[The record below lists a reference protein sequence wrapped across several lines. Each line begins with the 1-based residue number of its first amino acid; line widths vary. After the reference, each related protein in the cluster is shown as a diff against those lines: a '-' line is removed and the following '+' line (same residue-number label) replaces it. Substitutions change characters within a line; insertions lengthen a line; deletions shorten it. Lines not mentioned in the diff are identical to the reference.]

1 MGAVVRTADGHEGP
15 GQPLVLAVAY
25 TLQWGQVTPYFGY
38 LLGGAGVSLGL
49 ALLGF
54 VGGFAVGL
62 VNAAAIR
69 MLPRSAGRVARA
81 YVVFFLNTPL
91 LVQIFFIFF
100 GLPDLGLVLDPY
112 TAVLIVIALNEGA
125 YLTQTLL
132 GGFNAVRREELDA
145 AAVLGLSRRQTLL
158 YVILPQVCR
167 SVYPALSN
175 QYILVT
181 MTTSIAAIFGVEELT
196 GRAYNV
202 NAETFRSL
210 EIFSLAAVDYVGL
223 TIIASLVL
231 ALAGRRLFGLR
242 LGLAA

>member
-1 MGAVVRTADGHEGP
+1 M
-15 GQPLVLAVAY
+15 AY

-38 LLGGAGVSLGL
+38 LLGGALVSLYL

-54 VGGFAVGL
+54 VGGFVIGL
-62 VNAAAIR
+62 LNASAMR
-69 MLPRSAGRVARA
+69 MLPRTAGRIASV

-100 GLPDLGLVLDPY
+100 GLPDLGLILDPY
-112 TAVLIVIALNEGA
+112 TAVLIGISLNEGA

-145 AAVLGLSRRQTLL
+145 AATLGLSGPQTLL
-158 YVILPQVCR
+158 YVILPQVCK

-175 QYILVT
+175 QYILIT
-181 MTTSIAAIFGVEELT
+181 MTTSIAAIFGIEELT

-202 NAETFRSL
+202 NSETFRSL
-210 EIFSLAAVDYVGL
+210 EIFSLAAVDYIGL
-223 TIIASLVL
+223 TIVASLLL
-231 ALAGRRLFGLR
+231 ALAGRFLFGLR
-242 LGLAA
+242 IRLSI

>member
-1 MGAVVRTADGHEGP
+1 MS
-15 GQPLVLAVAY
+15 Y
-25 TLQWGQVTPYFGY
+25 TLQWGQVTPYIPY
-38 LLGGAGVSLGL
+38 LLGGALVTLHL
-49 ALLGF
+49 AFLGF
-54 VGGFAVGL
+54 VGGFAIGL
-62 VNAAAIR
+62 VNASAIR
-69 MLPRSAGRVARA
+69 MAPRVFGRLARA

-112 TAVLIVIALNEGA
+112 TAVLLGIALNEGA

-132 GGFNAVRREELDA
+132 GGFNSVRREELDA
-145 AAVLGLSRRQTLL
+145 AETLGLRPWQILL

-181 MTTSIAAIFGVEELT
+181 MTTSVAAIFGIEELT

-202 NAETFRSL
+202 DAQTFRSF
-210 EIFSLAAVDYVGL
+210 EIFSIAAVDYVGL
-223 TIIASLVL
+223 TIIASLLL
-231 ALAGRRLFGLR
+231 ALAGRWLFGLR
-242 LGLAA
+242 MRLIP